1 MASKAN
7 GAAAPNPRKRLILC
21 LDGTWNTADGD
32 EITNIV
38 RLRDMLQPGLTAGI
52 EQRIY
57 YDEGVGT
64 QGWFARYVAGATGE
78 GLDVNVRQAY
88 RFLSQFYEPG
98 DEIYLF
104 GFSRGA
110 FTARSLAGYI
120 GASGLLKQENCTQQ
134 NEERAW
140 AHYRTDA
147 KDRYPHEGLG
157 LAELCHEKLR
167 IRALGVFDTVGSLG
181 IPLDIGAAARERFQF
196 HDTTLSSI
204 IDFSLHAV
212 AVDEK
217 RGPFPPSLWQ
227 VPQHTNFKAV
237 EQVWFPGVH
246 SDIGG
251 GYGDGGVGALTLKW
265 MLDRIDGLNA
275 DYKQPSLVLRDGERQ
290 SLAPNGAA
298 PIHESRSREYVWS
311 RYRPTLRVIA
321 QQRPSGNGFSLASLP
336 PHARPI
342 GEYLHLSVLDR
353 LRRGNDESGQR
364 YNPITVRHALDRL
377 FSAGQRALTRPTV
390 QLGFVGKNGR
400 PLDWIDDE
408 RDASELSAALPP
420 EYLDPLALARMA
432 WAGSAASAPLRPS
445 DEGRVGG
452 HEGHEEDV
460 RVEG

>member
-1 MASKAN
+1 MAPKTKEAAP
-7 GAAAPNPRKRLILC
+7 AAAGTRKRLILC

-38 RLRDMLQPGLTAGI
+38 RLRDMLQPGTAGGI

-64 QGWFARYVAGATGE
+64 QGWFDRYIGGGTGD

-88 RFLSQFYEPG
+88 RFLSQFYEPD

-120 GASGLLKQENCTQQ
+120 GASGLLKRENCTEA

-140 AHYRTDA
+140 AYYRTNA
-147 KDRYPHEGLG
+147 KDRYPSDGLR
-157 LAELCHEKLR
+157 LTELCHQDLR

-181 IPLDIGAAARERFQF
+181 VPLDIRNRQRFQF

-204 IDFSLHAV
+204 IDFSLHAL

-251 GYGDGGVGALTLKW
+251 GYGAGGVGALTLQW
-265 MLDRIDGLNA
+265 MLGRIDGLNA
-275 DYKQPSLVLRDGERQ
+275 EYEQPSLVFRDGERQ
-290 SLAPNGAA
+290 SLAPDGRA
-298 PIHESRSREYVWS
+298 PIHESRSRKYVVS
-311 RYRPTLRVIA
+311 RHWPTIRVVA
-321 QQRPSGNGFSLASLP
+321 QQRPSGNGFNLASLP

-353 LRRGNDESGQR
+353 LRKGKDERGQHYSPVN
-364 YNPITVRHALDRL
+364 VRHALDRL
-377 FSAGQRALTRPTV
+377 FSAEQRALKRPTV

-400 PLDWIDDE
+400 PLDWIGNADDT
-408 RDASELSAALPP
+408 DELAAALPP
-420 EYLDPLALARMA
+420 EYLDPLALALTA
-432 WAGSAASAPLRPS
+432 
-445 DEGRVGG
+445 
-452 HEGHEEDV
+452 
-460 RVEG
+460 